1 MAMAAGPDLRARRVK
16 RWFNDHCY
24 VGRAM
29 HPALHL
35 LAPLVLVF
43 PALAVVEL
51 PAGPVPAQSPAA
63 PPSAQQV
70 TIEQRVTIRI
80 NPRPAPMP
88 IGPAMV
94 DTAANREPRFM
105 ERKLGKCVGLGSI
118 AGIQPV
124 SGDKLLLIM
133 RDDRLITAQLAKGCQ
148 AREFYSGLIINRA
161 ADGQMCVQRDELMSR
176 SGAKCQVI
184 QFKELVPLD
193 D

>member
-1 MAMAAGPDLRARRVK
+1 
-16 RWFNDHCY
+16 
-24 VGRAM
+24 M

-35 LAPLVLVF
+35 LAPMVLLF

-51 PAGPVPAQSPAA
+51 PTGPAQEPVPAASPTAE
-63 PPSAQQV
+63 QV
-70 TIEQRVTIRI
+70 SIEQRVTIRI

-88 IGPAMV
+88 IGSAMV
-94 DTAANREPRFM
+94 DAAASREPRFM
-105 ERKLGKCVGLGSI
+105 ERKLGKCVSLGNI

-161 ADGQMCVQRDELMSR
+161 ADGQMCVKRDELMSR
-176 SGAKCQVI
+176 SGAKCQVTN
-184 QFKELVPLD
+184 FKELVPLND
-193 D
+193 

>member
-1 MAMAAGPDLRARRVK
+1 M
-16 RWFNDHCY
+16 
-24 VGRAM
+24 
-29 HPALHL
+29 
-35 LAPLVLVF
+35 APLVLVF
-43 PALAVVEL
+43 PALAAVEL
-51 PAGPVPAQSPAA
+51 PAVPEQAPSAAA
-63 PPSAQQV
+63 PPPAEQV
-70 TIEQRVTIRI
+70 NIEQRVTIRI

-94 DTAANREPRFM
+94 DRAASSEPRFM
-105 ERKLGKCVGLGSI
+105 ERKLGKCVALANV

-124 SGDKLLLIM
+124 ASDKLLLIM

-161 ADGQMCVQRDELMSR
+161 ADGQMCVKRDELMSR

-184 QFKELVPLD
+184 NFKELVPLD

>member
-1 MAMAAGPDLRARRVK
+1 
-16 RWFNDHCY
+16 
-24 VGRAM
+24 M

-43 PALAVVEL
+43 PALAAVEL
-51 PAGPVPAQSPAA
+51 PIEPAQAPSPAA
-63 PPSAQQV
+63 PPPAEQV
-70 TIEQRVTIRI
+70 NIEQRVTIRI

-94 DTAANREPRFM
+94 DAAAIREPRFM
-105 ERKLGKCVGLGSI
+105 ERRLGKCIALGNV

-124 SGDKLLLIM
+124 SSDKLLLIM

-176 SGAKCQVI
+176 SGAKCQVTN
-184 QFKELVPLD
+184 FKELIPLD

>member
-1 MAMAAGPDLRARRVK
+1 
-16 RWFNDHCY
+16 
-24 VGRAM
+24 M

-35 LAPLVLVF
+35 LAPMVLVF
-43 PALAVVEL
+43 PALAAVEL
-51 PAGPVPAQSPAA
+51 PTVPAEAASTAA
-63 PPSAQQV
+63 PPPAEQV
-70 TIEQRVTIRI
+70 NIEQRVTIRI

-88 IGPAMV
+88 IGPAMM
-94 DTAANREPRFM
+94 DTAASSEPRFM
-105 ERKLGKCVGLGSI
+105 ERKLGKCVALASV

-124 SGDKLLLIM
+124 SSDKLLLIT

-161 ADGQMCVQRDELMSR
+161 ADGQMCVKRDELMSR

-184 QFKELVPLD
+184 NFKELVPLD